1 MKYITIPKELTT
13 ISTRDKQGIALTYA
27 LIRSLIIDNSLKA
40 SYPISFLA
48 VDSGLSESSIKRYL
62 DKLDEN
68 RLITIDHKKGSGE
81 YPYNVFHFP
90 ELKEGEYSV
99 IYPDILFDSTLSPKL
114 RGLLL
119 LIKLNC
125 IAGTNHLTYGTKEK
139 LAEILH
145 IGKNQL
151 TQYLNELASKGY
163 VRLIDKTLI
172 ITNDSFPLYLTENVS
187 NTLYK
192 TIYDYCLSKD
202 TVPPYKQ
209 VDEHGEDKNLT
220 MIAAQY
226 PDEESLRGALNKR
239 CPTLPKNVTLAYFC
253 QALRGMKPNQ
263 ETKEYEYIIDLHF
276 K

>member
-27 LIRSLIIDNSLKA
+27 LIRSQIKDNSLKA
-40 SYPISFLA
+40 SYPIIDL
-48 VDSGLSESSIKRYL
+48 VGVSGLSESSVKRYI
-62 DKLDEN
+62 DKLYEN
-68 RLITIDHKKGSGE
+68 GLISIDHKKGSGE
-81 YPYNVFHFP
+81 YPYNVYQFAK
-90 ELKEGEYSV
+90 LNEGEYSV
-99 IYPDILFDSTLSPKL
+99 IYPDILFDTTLSPKL

-139 LAEILH
+139 LAEILQV
-145 IGKNQL
+145 GKNQL
-151 TQYLNELASKGY
+151 TQYLNELISKGY
-163 VRLIDKTLI
+163 IRLIDKTLI

-202 TVPPYKQ
+202 IAPPYKQ
-209 VDEHGEDKNLT
+209 VDEHGYDENLT

-226 PDEESLRGALNKR
+226 PDEESLREALNKR

-263 ETKEYEYIIDLHF
+263 ETKEYDFIID
-276 K
+276 